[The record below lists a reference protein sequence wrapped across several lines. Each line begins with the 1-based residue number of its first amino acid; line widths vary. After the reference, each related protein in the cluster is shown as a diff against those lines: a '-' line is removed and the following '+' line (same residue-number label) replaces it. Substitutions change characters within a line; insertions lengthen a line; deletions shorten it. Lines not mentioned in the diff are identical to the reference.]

1 MRWIFGLGAVLILVS
16 DQLTKAA
23 IMEAMVRGQSVDLPG
38 GLVALT
44 YIHNSGGA
52 FGLFPQGGPFFLA
65 TGLAVALGIL
75 WALPRLEH
83 WGSWTSIAC
92 ALILGGTVGNLIDR
106 LRFGSVV
113 DFIDLGW
120 WPIFNVADSGISV
133 GICMLL
139 VQALFVGSPED
150 GARAVPPEPLAT
162 SPPAQAG
169 PEA

>member
-1 MRWIFGLGAVLILVS
+1 VRWFFGLWAAAVLAS
-16 DQLTKAA
+16 DQITKAV
-23 IMEAMVRGQSVDLPG
+23 IMETMVRGQSLELPG

-52 FGLFPQGGPFFLA
+52 FGLFPQAGALFLA
-65 TGLAVALGIL
+65 TGVTVALGIL
-75 WALPRLEH
+75 WALPKLEH

-106 LRFGSVV
+106 VRFGSVV
-113 DFIDLGW
+113 DFVDLGW

-139 VQALFVGSPED
+139 VQALFVRSPDD
-150 GARAVPPEPLAT
+150 GAQPVPREPLAT
-162 SPPAQAG
+162 APPARSG